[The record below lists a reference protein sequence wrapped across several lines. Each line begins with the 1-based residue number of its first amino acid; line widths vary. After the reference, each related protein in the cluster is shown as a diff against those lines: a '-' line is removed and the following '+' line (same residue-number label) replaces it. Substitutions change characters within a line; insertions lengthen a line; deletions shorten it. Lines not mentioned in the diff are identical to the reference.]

1 MAERRMFAKTIVL
14 SDAFLDMPMSA
25 RNLYF
30 TLGMVADDDGF
41 VNNPRSI
48 MRQCGASDGDMH
60 ALLNN
65 KFVILF
71 ETGVIVIKHWRI
83 NNYLRSD
90 RYVPTKYHEEKDEL
104 TVDENGSYHLTEK
117 AGIPDGIPSN
127 GIPRIGKDS
136 LVEGSVEEDRLVKEE
151 NNTSFFLSEKNSQ
164 NSDSG
169 NPNPEAQIK
178 YWRDR
183 VDLFKR
189 QGFETDGIYSL
200 AAANGVSREEIDS
213 YEETGS

>member
-117 AGIPDGIPSN
+117 AGIPAGIPSY
-127 GIPRIGKDS
+127 GIPSIGKDS
-136 LVEGSVEEDRLVKEE
+136 LVEGRVEEDSKED
-151 NNTSFFLSEKNSQ
+151 NNSFFLSESENSE
-164 NSDSG
+164 
-169 NPNPEAQIK
+169 NPNRDAQIK

-183 VDLFKR
+183 LEIFKR
-189 QGFETDGIYSL
+189 QGFETDGIY
-200 AAANGVSREEIDS
+200 AFAEANGITREEIDS
-213 YEETGS
+213 YG